1 MKTVIVAPDDYKKSG
16 NPITASKYRYYW
28 FRTLLRSG
36 YFAVNSQQRIHSAW
50 KKRFRFS
57 RNFCA
62 SFQHEESRRR
72 QKILLKQLIK
82 NSQSAW
88 IKLSAAR
95 LISSYESQKAINA
108 VKILMSKK

>member
-1 MKTVIVAPDDYKKSG
+1 MVI
-16 NPITASKYRYYW
+16 
-28 FRTLLRSG
+28 LRSTLSNEYIVLG
-36 YFAVNSQQRIHSAW
+36 RKDFDLVEI
-50 KKRFRFS
+50 FVV
-57 RNFCA
+57 

-72 QKILLKQLIK
+72 QKILLKQCIE
-82 NSQSAW
+82 NSQSAA